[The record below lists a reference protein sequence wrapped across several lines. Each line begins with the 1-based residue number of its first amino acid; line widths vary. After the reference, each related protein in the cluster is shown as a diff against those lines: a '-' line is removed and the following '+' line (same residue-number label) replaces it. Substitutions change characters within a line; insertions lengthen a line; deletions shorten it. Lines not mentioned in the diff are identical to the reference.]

1 MKEELELK
9 LVAKYP
15 DICADYKGD
24 QNKTCFH
31 WGFECGDGWYELI
44 DSCLQQVDF
53 IAKKNNISVKI
64 GQIKSKLGRLVI
76 YLDFES
82 GPKGEAVSAAI
93 DAIHNV
99 VEQTWKNSQNISEIS
114 GLPASPK
121 VINNWI
127 FTVTDSEALEI
138 SKKLPINEI

>member
-15 DICADYKGD
+15 DICSNYGGD
-24 QNKTCFH
+24 QMVTCFH

-44 DSCLQQVDF
+44 DSCLEQIDY

-64 GQIKSKLGRLVI
+64 DQIKSKLGRLVI
-76 YLDFES
+76 YLDFEK
-82 GPKGEAVSAAI
+82 GPTGKHVSAAI
-93 DAIHNV
+93 DAIHNIV
-99 VEQTWKNSQNISEIS
+99 DQVWKNSQNISEIS

-121 VINNWI
+121 IINNWI
-127 FTVTDSEALEI
+127 FTVTDSEAQEI
-138 SKKLPINEI
+138 IEKNIDK